1 MLNFILPISQ
11 GRLFHEE
18 KEMVAML
25 LAGGQGKRLK
35 GLTKALAKPAVYFG
49 GTYRIIDFPLSN
61 CSNSGIDTV
70 GVLTQYEPLILHSYI
85 GVGSDWDLNRK
96 NGGVFVLP
104 PHERENGSSWY
115 RGTADAIYRNLK
127 FVDQFDPEHVLI
139 LSGDH
144 IYKMDYHAMLQYHK
158 ERNADCTISV
168 IDVPLEE
175 ASRFGILNTEDDLKI
190 YEFEEK
196 PAQPKSTLAS
206 MGVYIFKWEILRK
219 HLLED
224 GENIGSSHDFGKDI
238 IPLMLE
244 DGNSLFAYPFEGYWR
259 DVGTVASLWEA
270 NMDLLS
276 DNPPLNL
283 NDPSWRIFTRNPN
296 QPAQYVAPGAKVS
309 GCIINEG
316 CIVHGEVKHSVLFYG
331 VEVGEGSVIT
341 DSVIMPK
348 VKIGKNV
355 RIHKAII
362 SENTVIDDYME
373 IGIERENENE
383 ILLID
388 NKSKK
393 RKSAVAKTI

>member
-35 GLTKALAKPAVYFG
+35 GLTKSLAKPAVYFG

-362 SENTVIDDYME
+362 SENTIIDDYME

>member
-1 MLNFILPISQ
+1 MKK
-11 GRLFHEE
+11 

-35 GLTKALAKPAVYFG
+35 GLTKSIAKPAVYFG

-70 GVLTQYEPLILHSYI
+70 GVLTQYEPLVLHSYI

-96 NGGVFVLP
+96 DGGVFVLP

-158 ERNADCTISV
+158 SKNADCTISV

-190 YEFEEK
+190 YEFDEK
-196 PAQPKSTLAS
+196 PAKPKSTLAS
-206 MGVYIFKWEILRK
+206 MGVYIFKWDVLRK

-224 GENIGSSHDFGKDI
+224 GENAGSSHDFGKDI
-238 IPLMLE
+238 IPLMLN
-244 DGNSLFAYPFEGYWR
+244 DGESLYAYPFEGYWR
-259 DVGTVASLWEA
+259 DVGTVDSLWEA

-276 DNPPLNL
+276 DTPPLNL
-283 NDPSWRIFTRNPN
+283 NDTSWRIFTRNPN

-309 GCIINEG
+309 SCIINEG
-316 CIVHGEVKHSVLFYG
+316 CIVYGEVKHSVLFYG

-362 SENTVIDDYME
+362 SESTVIEDYME
-373 IGIERENENE
+373 IGVNRENEDE

-388 NKSKK
+388 KRSKKNKSV
-393 RKSAVAKTI
+393 AAKTI

>member
-1 MLNFILPISQ
+1 
-11 GRLFHEE
+11 
-18 KEMVAML
+18 ML

-35 GLTKALAKPAVYFG
+35 SLTKSIAKPAVYFG

-70 GVLTQYEPLILHSYI
+70 GVLTQYEPLVLHSYI

-96 NGGVFVLP
+96 DGGVFVLP

-158 ERNADCTISV
+158 SKNADCTISV

-206 MGVYIFKWEILRK
+206 MGVYIFKWDVLRK

-224 GENIGSSHDFGKDI
+224 GENAGSSHDFGKDI
-238 IPLMLE
+238 IPMMLGE
-244 DGNSLFAYPFEGYWR
+244 GQSLYAYPFEGYWR
-259 DVGTVASLWEA
+259 DVGTVDSLWEA

-276 DNPPLNL
+276 DTPPLNL
-283 NDPSWRIFTRNPN
+283 NDTGWRIFTRNPN

-309 GCIINEG
+309 SCIINEG

-362 SENTVIDDYME
+362 SQNTVIEDNME
-373 IGIERENENE
+373 IGVDRENEDE

-388 NKSKK
+388 RRSKK
-393 RKSAVAKTI
+393 LKSVAAKTI

>member
-1 MLNFILPISQ
+1 MKK
-11 GRLFHEE
+11 

-35 GLTKALAKPAVYFG
+35 SLTKSIAKPAVYFG

-70 GVLTQYEPLILHSYI
+70 GVLTQYEPLVLHSYI

-96 NGGVFVLP
+96 DGGVFVLP

-158 ERNADCTISV
+158 SKNADCTISV

-190 YEFEEK
+190 YEFDEK

-206 MGVYIFKWEILRK
+206 MGVYIFKWDVLRK

-224 GENIGSSHDFGKDI
+224 GENTDSSHDFGKDI
-238 IPLMLE
+238 IPMMLGE
-244 DGNSLFAYPFEGYWR
+244 GQSLYAYPFEGYWR
-259 DVGTVASLWEA
+259 DVGTVDSLWEA

-276 DNPPLNL
+276 DTPPLNL
-283 NDPSWRIFTRNPN
+283 NDTGWRIFTRNPN

-309 GCIINEG
+309 SCIINEG

-362 SENTVIDDYME
+362 SQNTVIEDNME
-373 IGIERENENE
+373 IGVDRENEDE

-388 NKSKK
+388 RRSKK
-393 RKSAVAKTI
+393 LKSVAAKTI

>member
-1 MLNFILPISQ
+1 
-11 GRLFHEE
+11 
-18 KEMVAML
+18 ML

-35 GLTKALAKPAVYFG
+35 GLTKSLAKPAVYFG

-70 GVLTQYEPLILHSYI
+70 GVLTQYEPLVLHSYI

-96 NGGVFVLP
+96 DGGVFVLP

-144 IYKMDYHAMLQYHK
+144 IYKMDYNAMLQYHK
-158 ERNADCTISV
+158 AKNADCTISV

-175 ASRFGILNTEDDLKI
+175 ASRFGILNTEEDLKI
-190 YEFEEK
+190 YEFDEK
-196 PAQPKSTLAS
+196 PAKPKSTLAS
-206 MGVYIFKWEILRK
+206 MGVYIFKWDVLRK

-224 GENIGSSHDFGKDI
+224 GENAGSSHDFGKDI
-238 IPLMLE
+238 IPLMLN
-244 DGNSLFAYPFEGYWR
+244 DGQSLYAYPFEGYWR

-276 DNPPLNL
+276 DAPPLNL
-283 NDPSWRIFTRNPN
+283 NDTSWRIFTRNPN

-309 GCIINEG
+309 SCIINEG
-316 CIVHGEVKHSVLFYG
+316 CIVYGEVKHSVLFYG

-362 SENTVIDDYME
+362 SENTVIEDYME
-373 IGIERENENE
+373 IGVDRENEDE

-388 NKSKK
+388 KRNKKP
-393 RKSAVAKTI
+393 KSVAAKTI

>member
-1 MLNFILPISQ
+1 MKK
-11 GRLFHEE
+11 

-35 GLTKALAKPAVYFG
+35 GLTKSLAKPAVYFG

-373 IGIERENENE
+373 IGIERENDNE

>member
-1 MLNFILPISQ
+1 MKK
-11 GRLFHEE
+11 

-35 GLTKALAKPAVYFG
+35 GLTKTLAKPAVYFG

-70 GVLTQYEPLILHSYI
+70 GVLTQYEPLVLHSYI

-96 NGGVFVLP
+96 DGGVFVLP

-144 IYKMDYHAMLQYHK
+144 IYKMDYNAMLQYHK
-158 ERNADCTISV
+158 ARNADCTISV

-175 ASRFGILNTEDDLKI
+175 ASRFGILNTDEDLKI
-190 YEFEEK
+190 YEFDEK
-196 PAQPKSTLAS
+196 PVKPKSTLAS
-206 MGVYIFKWEILRK
+206 MGVYIFKWEVLRK

-224 GENIGSSHDFGKDI
+224 GENADSSHDFGKDI

-244 DGNSLFAYPFEGYWR
+244 DDKSLFAYPFEGYWR

-276 DNPPLNL
+276 DHPPLNL
-283 NDPSWRIFTRNPN
+283 NDPNWRIFTRNPN

-309 GCIINEG
+309 SCIINEG
-316 CIVHGEVKHSVLFYG
+316 CIVYGEVKHSVLFYG

-362 SENTVIDDYME
+362 SENTVIEDYME
-373 IGIERENENE
+373 IGVDRENEDE

-388 NKSKK
+388 NRSKK
-393 RKSAVAKTI
+393 RKSVAAKTI

>member
-1 MLNFILPISQ
+1 MKK
-11 GRLFHEE
+11 

-35 GLTKALAKPAVYFG
+35 GLTKSLAKPAVYFG

-70 GVLTQYEPLILHSYI
+70 GVLTQYEPLVLHSYI
-85 GVGSDWDLNRK
+85 GVGGDWDLNRK

-115 RGTADAIYRNLK
+115 LGTADAIYRNLK

-144 IYKMDYHAMLQYHK
+144 IYKMDYNAMLRYHK
-158 ERNADCTISV
+158 QHDADCTISV

-175 ASRFGILNTEDDLKI
+175 ASRFGILNTDEDLRI

-196 PAQPKSTLAS
+196 PARPKSTLAS
-206 MGVYIFKWEILRK
+206 MGVYIFKWEVLRK
-219 HLLED
+219 HLLTD
-224 GENIGSSHDFGKDI
+224 GENESSSHDFGKDI

-244 DGNSLFAYPFEGYWR
+244 DGNSLYAYPFKGYWR
-259 DVGTVASLWEA
+259 DVGTVTSLWEA

-276 DNPPLNL
+276 DEPPLNL
-283 NDPSWRIFTRNPN
+283 NDPNWRIFTRNPN
-296 QPAQYVAPGAKVS
+296 APAQYVAPGARVS
-309 GCIINEG
+309 SCIINEG
-316 CIVHGEVKHSVLFYG
+316 CTVYGEVKHSVLFYG

-362 SENTVIDDYME
+362 SENTVIEDYME
-373 IGIERENENE
+373 IGVERENEDE

-388 NKSKK
+388 NRNKK
-393 RKSAVAKTI
+393 RKSAAAKSI

>member
-1 MLNFILPISQ
+1 MKK
-11 GRLFHEE
+11 

-35 GLTKALAKPAVYFG
+35 GLTKSLAKPAVYFG

-283 NDPSWRIFTRNPN
+283 NDPTWRIFTRNPN

>member
-1 MLNFILPISQ
+1 MKK
-11 GRLFHEE
+11 

-35 GLTKALAKPAVYFG
+35 SLTKSLAKPAVYFG

-61 CSNSGIDTV
+61 CTNSGIDTV
-70 GVLTQYEPLILHSYI
+70 GVLTQYEPLVLHSYI
-85 GVGSDWDLNRK
+85 GVGNDWDLNRK

-144 IYKMDYHAMLQYHK
+144 IYKMDYNAMLQYHK

-175 ASRFGILNTEDDLKI
+175 ASRFGILNTHEDLKI
-190 YEFEEK
+190 YEFDEK
-196 PAQPKSTLAS
+196 PSKPKSTLAS
-206 MGVYIFKWEILRK
+206 MGVYIFKWDVLRK
-219 HLLED
+219 YLLED
-224 GENIGSSHDFGKDI
+224 GENALSSHDFGKDI
-238 IPLMLE
+238 IPMML
-244 DGNSLFAYPFEGYWR
+244 GNNNSLFAYPFEGYWR
-259 DVGTVASLWEA
+259 DVGTVNSLWEA
-270 NMDLLS
+270 NMDLLD
-276 DNPPLNL
+276 DNPQLNL
-283 NDPSWRIFTRNPN
+283 NDPNWRIYTRNPN

-309 GCIINEG
+309 SCIVNEG

-362 SENTVIDDYME
+362 SENIVIEDNMD
-373 IGIERENENE
+373 IGIERENEDD
-383 ILLID
+383 ILLVD
-388 NKSKK
+388 KKSKK
-393 RKSAVAKTI
+393 KKPIAAKTI

>member
-1 MLNFILPISQ
+1 MKK
-11 GRLFHEE
+11 

-35 GLTKALAKPAVYFG
+35 SLTKSLAKPAVYFG

-70 GVLTQYEPLILHSYI
+70 GVLTQYEPLVLHSYI
-85 GVGSDWDLNRK
+85 GVGSDWDLSRK

-144 IYKMDYHAMLQYHK
+144 IYKMDYNAMLQYHK

-175 ASRFGILNTEDDLKI
+175 ASRFGILNTDEDLKI
-190 YEFEEK
+190 YEFDEK
-196 PAQPKSTLAS
+196 PSKPKSTLAS
-206 MGVYIFKWEILRK
+206 MGVYIFKWDVLRK
-219 HLLED
+219 YLLED
-224 GENIGSSHDFGKDI
+224 GENALSSHDFGKDI
-238 IPLMLE
+238 IPVMLE
-244 DGNSLFAYPFEGYWR
+244 SNNSLYAYPFEGYWR
-259 DVGTVASLWEA
+259 DVGTVNSLWEA
-270 NMDLLS
+270 NMDLLC

-283 NDPSWRIFTRNPN
+283 NDPSWRIYTRNPN

-309 GCIINEG
+309 SCIVNEG
-316 CIVHGEVKHSVLFYG
+316 CVVHGEVKHSVLFYG

-355 RIHKAII
+355 RIHRAII
-362 SENTVIDDYME
+362 SENTVIEDYMD
-373 IGIERENENE
+373 IGNERENEDE

-388 NKSKK
+388 KKSLK
-393 RKSAVAKTI
+393 RKTVAAKTI

>member
-1 MLNFILPISQ
+1 MKK
-11 GRLFHEE
+11 

-35 GLTKALAKPAVYFG
+35 GLTKSIAKPAVYFG

-61 CSNSGIDTV
+61 CTNSGIDTV
-70 GVLTQYEPLILHSYI
+70 GVLTQYEPLVLHSYI
-85 GVGSDWDLNRK
+85 GIGSDWDLNRK

-144 IYKMDYHAMLQYHK
+144 IYKMDYNAMLQYHK
-158 ERNADCTISV
+158 ERDADCTISV

-175 ASRFGILNTEDDLKI
+175 ASRFGILNTDEDLKI
-190 YEFEEK
+190 YEFDEK
-196 PAQPKSTLAS
+196 PAKPKSTLAS
-206 MGVYIFKWEILRK
+206 MGVYIFKWDVLRK

-224 GENIGSSHDFGKDI
+224 GENAGSSHDFGKDI
-238 IPLMLE
+238 IPLMLG
-244 DGNSLFAYPFEGYWR
+244 DGMSLYAYPFEGYWR
-259 DVGTVASLWEA
+259 DVGTVDSLWEA

-283 NDPSWRIFTRNPN
+283 NDPNWRIFTRNPN

-309 GCIINEG
+309 SCIINEG
-316 CIVHGEVKHSVLFYG
+316 CRVYGDVKHSVLFYG

-341 DSVIMPK
+341 DSVIMPM

-355 RIHKAII
+355 KIHKAII
-362 SENTVIDDYME
+362 SENTVIEDYME
-373 IGIERENENE
+373 IGVERENEDE
-383 ILLID
+383 ILLVD
-388 NKSKK
+388 NRSQK
-393 RKSAVAKTI
+393 RKSVAAKTI

>member
-1 MLNFILPISQ
+1 MKK
-11 GRLFHEE
+11 

-35 GLTKALAKPAVYFG
+35 GLTKSLAKPAVYFG

-144 IYKMDYHAMLQYHK
+144 IYKMDYNAMLQYHK
-158 ERNADCTISV
+158 ERDADCTISV

-196 PAQPKSTLAS
+196 PSKPKSTLAS
-206 MGVYIFKWEILRK
+206 MGVYIFKWEVLRK

-224 GENIGSSHDFGKDI
+224 GENTGSSHDFGKDI

-244 DGNSLFAYPFEGYWR
+244 DGESLYAYPFEGYWR
-259 DVGTVASLWEA
+259 DVGTVDSLWEA

-276 DNPPLNL
+276 DHPPLNL

-316 CIVHGEVKHSVLFYG
+316 CIVHGEVNHSVLFYG

-388 NKSKK
+388 NRSKK
-393 RKSAVAKTI
+393 RKSIVAKTI

>member
-1 MLNFILPISQ
+1 M
-11 GRLFHEE
+11 
-18 KEMVAML
+18 
-25 LAGGQGKRLK
+25 K
-35 GLTKALAKPAVYFG
+35 GLTKSLAKPAVYFG

-393 RKSAVAKTI
+393 RKSAVVKPYNQAKTPSASF

>member
-1 MLNFILPISQ
+1 MKK
-11 GRLFHEE
+11 

-35 GLTKALAKPAVYFG
+35 GLTKSLAKPAVYFG

-70 GVLTQYEPLILHSYI
+70 GVLTQYEPLVLHSYI

-96 NGGVFVLP
+96 DGGVFVLP

-144 IYKMDYHAMLQYHK
+144 IYKMDYNAMLEYHK
-158 ERNADCTISV
+158 SRNADCTISV

-175 ASRFGILNTEDDLKI
+175 ASRFGILNTDEDLKI
-190 YEFEEK
+190 YEFDEK
-196 PAQPKSTLAS
+196 PAKPKSTLAS
-206 MGVYIFKWEILRK
+206 MGVYIFKWEVLRK

-224 GENIGSSHDFGKDI
+224 GENAGSSHDFGKDI
-238 IPLMLE
+238 IPLML
-244 DGNSLFAYPFEGYWR
+244 DDHNSLYAYPFEGYWR

-276 DNPPLNL
+276 DHPPLNL
-283 NDPSWRIFTRNPN
+283 NDPNWRIFTRNPN

-309 GCIINEG
+309 SCIINEG
-316 CIVHGEVKHSVLFYG
+316 CTVYGEVKHSVLFYG

-362 SENTVIDDYME
+362 SENTVIEDYME
-373 IGIERENENE
+373 IGVDRGNEDE

-388 NKSKK
+388 NRSKK
-393 RKSAVAKTI
+393 RKSVTAKTI

>member
-1 MLNFILPISQ
+1 MKK
-11 GRLFHEE
+11 

-35 GLTKALAKPAVYFG
+35 SLTKSLAKPAVYFG

-70 GVLTQYEPLILHSYI
+70 GVLTQYEPLVLHSYI

-158 ERNADCTISV
+158 DRNADCTISV

-175 ASRFGILNTEDDLKI
+175 ASRFGILNTEEDLKI

-224 GENIGSSHDFGKDI
+224 GENASSSHDFGKDI

-244 DGNSLFAYPFEGYWR
+244 DRNSLFAYPFEGYWR
-259 DVGTVASLWEA
+259 DVGTVTSLWEA

-283 NDPSWRIFTRNPN
+283 NDPNWRIFTRNPN
-296 QPAQYVAPGAKVS
+296 QPAQYVAPEAKVT

-355 RIHKAII
+355 KIHRAII
-362 SENTVIDDYME
+362 SEGTVIDDDME
-373 IGIERENENE
+373 IGNERENENE

-393 RKSAVAKTI
+393 RKSVVAKTI

>member
-1 MLNFILPISQ
+1 MKK
-11 GRLFHEE
+11 

-35 GLTKALAKPAVYFG
+35 GLTKSIAKPAVYFG

-61 CSNSGIDTV
+61 CTNSGIDTV
-70 GVLTQYEPLILHSYI
+70 GVLTQYEPLVLHSYI
-85 GVGSDWDLNRK
+85 GIGSDWDLNRK

-144 IYKMDYHAMLQYHK
+144 IYKMDYNAMLQYHK

-175 ASRFGILNTEDDLKI
+175 ASRFGILNTDEDLKI
-190 YEFEEK
+190 YEFDEK
-196 PAQPKSTLAS
+196 PAKPKSTLAS
-206 MGVYIFKWEILRK
+206 MGVYIFKWDVLRK

-224 GENIGSSHDFGKDI
+224 GENAGSSHDFGKDI

-244 DGNSLFAYPFEGYWR
+244 DGMSLYAYPFEGYWR
-259 DVGTVASLWEA
+259 DVGTVDSLWEA

-283 NDPSWRIFTRNPN
+283 NDPNWRIFTRNPN

-309 GCIINEG
+309 SCIINEG
-316 CIVHGEVKHSVLFYG
+316 CRVYGDVKHSVLFYG

-341 DSVIMPK
+341 DSVIMPM

-362 SENTVIDDYME
+362 SENTVIEDYME
-373 IGIERENENE
+373 IGVERENENE
-383 ILLID
+383 ILLVD
-388 NKSKK
+388 NRSQK
-393 RKSAVAKTI
+393 RKSVAAKTI

>member
-1 MLNFILPISQ
+1 MKK
-11 GRLFHEE
+11 

-35 GLTKALAKPAVYFG
+35 SLTKSIAKPAVYFG

-70 GVLTQYEPLILHSYI
+70 GVLTQYEPLVLHSYI

-96 NGGVFVLP
+96 DGGVFVLP

-158 ERNADCTISV
+158 SKNADCTISV

-190 YEFEEK
+190 YEFDEK

-206 MGVYIFKWEILRK
+206 MGVYIFKWDVLRK

-224 GENIGSSHDFGKDI
+224 GENAGSSHDFGKDI
-238 IPLMLE
+238 IPMMLGE
-244 DGNSLFAYPFEGYWR
+244 GQSLYAYPFEGYWR
-259 DVGTVASLWEA
+259 DVGTVDSLWEA

-276 DNPPLNL
+276 DTPPLNL
-283 NDPSWRIFTRNPN
+283 NDTGWRIFTRNPN

-309 GCIINEG
+309 SCIINEG
-316 CIVHGEVKHSVLFYG
+316 CIVHGEVRHSVLFYG

-362 SENTVIDDYME
+362 SQNTVIEDNME
-373 IGIERENENE
+373 IGADRENEDE

-388 NKSKK
+388 KRSKK
-393 RKSAVAKTI
+393 LKSVAAKTI

>member
-1 MLNFILPISQ
+1 MKK
-11 GRLFHEE
+11 

-35 GLTKALAKPAVYFG
+35 GLTKSIAKPAVYFG

-61 CSNSGIDTV
+61 CTNSGIDTV
-70 GVLTQYEPLILHSYI
+70 GVLTQYEPLVLSSYI
-85 GVGSDWDLNRK
+85 GIGSDWDLNRK

-104 PHERENGSSWY
+104 PHEREDGSSWY

-144 IYKMDYHAMLQYHK
+144 IYKMNYNAMLEYHK
-158 ERNADCTISV
+158 ERKADCTISV

-175 ASRFGILNTEDDLKI
+175 ASRFGILNTEEDLKI

-196 PAQPKSTLAS
+196 PAKPKSTLAS
-206 MGVYIFKWEILRK
+206 MGVYIFKWDVLRRA
-219 HLLED
+219 LLED
-224 GENIGSSHDFGKDI
+224 GEDALSSHDFGKDI
-238 IPLMLE
+238 IPALLSKGKPMY
-244 DGNSLFAYPFEGYWR
+244 AYPYEGYWR
-259 DVGTVASLWEA
+259 DVGTVNSLWEA

-283 NDPSWRIFTRNPN
+283 NDPSWRIYTRNPN

-309 GCIINEG
+309 GSIINEG
-316 CIVHGEVKHSVLFYG
+316 CIVRGEVKHSVLFYG
-331 VEVGEGSVIT
+331 VEIGEGSVIT

-355 RIHKAII
+355 HIHKAII
-362 SENTVIDDYME
+362 SENTVIEDYLE
-373 IGIERENENE
+373 IGTDRENEDE

-388 NKSKK
+388 NRSKK
-393 RKSAVAKTI
+393 RKSVPAKTI

>member
-1 MLNFILPISQ
+1 M
-11 GRLFHEE
+11 
-18 KEMVAML
+18 
-25 LAGGQGKRLK
+25 K
-35 GLTKALAKPAVYFG
+35 GLTKSLAKPAVYFG

-283 NDPSWRIFTRNPN
+283 NDPNWRIFTRNPN

-393 RKSAVAKTI
+393 RKSAVVKPYNQAKTPSASF

>member
-1 MLNFILPISQ
+1 MKK
-11 GRLFHEE
+11 

-35 GLTKALAKPAVYFG
+35 SLTKSIAKPAVYFG

-70 GVLTQYEPLILHSYI
+70 GVLTQYEPLVLHSYI

-96 NGGVFVLP
+96 DGGVFVLP

-158 ERNADCTISV
+158 SKNADCTISV

-190 YEFEEK
+190 YEFDEK

-206 MGVYIFKWEILRK
+206 MGVYIFKWDVLRK

-224 GENIGSSHDFGKDI
+224 GENAGSSHDFGKDI
-238 IPLMLE
+238 IPMMLGE
-244 DGNSLFAYPFEGYWR
+244 GQSLYAYPFEGYWR
-259 DVGTVASLWEA
+259 DVGTVDSLWEA

-276 DNPPLNL
+276 DTPPLNL
-283 NDPSWRIFTRNPN
+283 NDTSWRIFTRNPN

-309 GCIINEG
+309 SCIINEG

-362 SENTVIDDYME
+362 SQNTVIEDNME
-373 IGIERENENE
+373 IGADRENENE

-388 NKSKK
+388 KRSKK
-393 RKSAVAKTI
+393 LKSVAAKTI

>member
-1 MLNFILPISQ
+1 MKK
-11 GRLFHEE
+11 

-35 GLTKALAKPAVYFG
+35 GLTKSIAKPAVYFG

-70 GVLTQYEPLILHSYI
+70 GVLTQYEPLVLHSYI

-96 NGGVFVLP
+96 DGGVFVLP

-158 ERNADCTISV
+158 SKNADCTISV
-168 IDVPLEE
+168 IDVSLEE
-175 ASRFGILNTEDDLKI
+175 ASRFGILNTEEDLKI

-196 PAQPKSTLAS
+196 PAKPKSTLAS
-206 MGVYIFKWEILRK
+206 MGVYIFKWSVLRK

-224 GENIGSSHDFGKDI
+224 GENSGSSHDFGKDI
-238 IPLMLE
+238 IPMMLDE
-244 DGNSLFAYPFEGYWR
+244 GQSLYAYPFEGYWR
-259 DVGTVASLWEA
+259 DVGTVDSLWEA

-276 DNPPLNL
+276 DTPPLNL
-283 NDPSWRIFTRNPN
+283 NDTSWRIFTRNPN

-309 GCIINEG
+309 SCIINEG
-316 CIVHGEVKHSVLFYG
+316 CTVYGEVKHSVLFYG

-362 SENTVIDDYME
+362 SENTVIEDNME
-373 IGIERENENE
+373 IGIDREDENE

-388 NKSKK
+388 KRYKK
-393 RKSAVAKTI
+393 LKSAAARTI

>member
-1 MLNFILPISQ
+1 MKK
-11 GRLFHEE
+11 

-35 GLTKALAKPAVYFG
+35 SLTKSIAKPAVYFG

-70 GVLTQYEPLILHSYI
+70 GVLTQYEPLVLHSYI

-96 NGGVFVLP
+96 DGGVFVLP

-158 ERNADCTISV
+158 SKNADCTISV

-206 MGVYIFKWEILRK
+206 MGVYIFKWDVLRK

-224 GENIGSSHDFGKDI
+224 GENAGSSHDFGKDI
-238 IPLMLE
+238 IPMMLGE
-244 DGNSLFAYPFEGYWR
+244 GQSLYAYPFEGYWR
-259 DVGTVASLWEA
+259 DVGTVDSLWEA

-276 DNPPLNL
+276 DTPPLNL
-283 NDPSWRIFTRNPN
+283 NDTGWRIFTRNPN

-309 GCIINEG
+309 SCIINEG

-362 SENTVIDDYME
+362 SQNTVIEDNME
-373 IGIERENENE
+373 IGVDRENEDE

-388 NKSKK
+388 RRSKK
-393 RKSAVAKTI
+393 LKSVAAKTI

>member
-1 MLNFILPISQ
+1 MKK
-11 GRLFHEE
+11 

-35 GLTKALAKPAVYFG
+35 SLTKSIAKPAVYFG

-70 GVLTQYEPLILHSYI
+70 GVLTQYEPLVLHSYI

-96 NGGVFVLP
+96 DGGVFVLP

-158 ERNADCTISV
+158 SKNADCTISV

-206 MGVYIFKWEILRK
+206 MGVYIFKWDVLRK

-224 GENIGSSHDFGKDI
+224 GENAGSSHDFGKDI
-238 IPLMLE
+238 IPMMLDE
-244 DGNSLFAYPFEGYWR
+244 GQSLYAYPFEGYWR
-259 DVGTVASLWEA
+259 DVGTVDSLWEA

-276 DNPPLNL
+276 DTPPLNL
-283 NDPSWRIFTRNPN
+283 NDTGWRIFTRNPN

-309 GCIINEG
+309 SCIINEG

-362 SENTVIDDYME
+362 SQNTVIEDNME
-373 IGIERENENE
+373 IGVDRENEDE

-388 NKSKK
+388 RRSKK
-393 RKSAVAKTI
+393 LKSVAAKTI